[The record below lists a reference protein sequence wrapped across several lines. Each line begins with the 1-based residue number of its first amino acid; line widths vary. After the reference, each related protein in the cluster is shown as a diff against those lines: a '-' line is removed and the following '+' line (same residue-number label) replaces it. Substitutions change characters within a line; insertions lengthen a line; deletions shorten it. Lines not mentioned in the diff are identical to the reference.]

1 MAKRPLRKGL
11 SAPGLLC
18 EVRACFEAVDDPVQG
33 RGLSLADC
41 LMSGLAVSGLKYLSL
56 TGPARHT
63 QRSAALA
70 GTAECGMPDL
80 TIAAIPGS

>member
-33 RGLSLADC
+33 RGLSLAEC
-41 LMSGLAVSGLKYLSL
+41 LMSGLGGWRKYSFHM
-56 TGPARHT
+56 GWWVD
-63 QRSAALA
+63 AAPFSIVDGNLLLA
-70 GTAECGMPDL
+70 
-80 TIAAIPGS
+80 